1 MKKAKKV
8 ELENSGSVKQG
19 IGFLF
24 VAFAAIDF
32 ISSYAGANLTS
43 FLGDVSAFSPI
54 IFGTIGWFLLNSDK
68 EGEER

>member
-1 MKKAKKV
+1 MRKTKKV

-24 VAFAAIDF
+24 VAFAAVDF
-32 ISSYAGANLTS
+32 ISSFAGVNLTP
-43 FLGDVSAFSPI
+43 FLGPVSAFSPI
-54 IFGTIGWFLLNSDK
+54 MFGSIGWFLLNSNK